1 MADEFQGGKFDPV
14 ESEDYVAP
22 LQTSYKDI
30 NFGMNNYWNQSV
42 DNFNYAA
49 SFAGDGLKAL
59 AGMSETVSGVLKQR
73 EEKKKKEDFAK
84 GYMWLYENGIPPEEE
99 RAYDDATEELK
110 EEGREINAMRTDWEN
125 RGGDIWTSVEFKK
138 LNKAEQHGAVVAFVE
153 GKLQQYS
160 PGTNEAMRNATSYE
174 EYKAAESGAR
184 MELYKSLGDIN
195 PALVNKHVFEGQRR
209 KEETAYNNWNST
221 REAQIKEQEIV
232 DAKKTLMSC
241 AMTGADG
248 VNCIMNYANDYAGLY
263 GGQKGKARRE
273 ALGHLKT
280 LADNGVLKENQ
291 TDKMLDMK
299 YKHADGHET
308 TFRKQYPA
316 EAQTIEDAV
325 DDYATKEY
333 NRKQNENKL
342 TAHAETQDF
351 LKNIPAENITE
362 KGYDLEII
370 KQANALITKQ
380 KIKFNGHSDPY
391 LTTMVDSLRKDKNI
405 IADRKLDAEQEFLD
419 GTLNS
424 ETLKEY
430 PIMVQLD
437 PEIQKKAKAGDVAIA
452 GAGDFEKDL
461 EAMVKKKA
469 KLTAGGYDDGAN
481 QLSRY
486 FQAQWRRRAV
496 QLHEALPEGEKHKAG
511 QMAFDET
518 KALFEAQTKLGP
530 ADSMFQNEN
539 GDFISPNASS
549 KDEIAEN
556 AAAVDAAI
564 GKENYYLKQMGASA
578 LDSPRLFFSEQEL
591 IDMQNNSAKMGTL
604 VIPEKAKRIA
614 KKFDNLNA
622 IDVINKQREAIGL
635 EPMTSDSLKLFD
647 GLPSESKFLLNYSAT
662 SMSSARAWGS
672 VNYNEIGR
680 IVGKDGKQLGN
691 VGVGAL
697 RPDKKEIEEVAKQT
711 EIPEGHIMAGTE
723 FAEELEQEGVYLD
736 FSKPLFP
743 QLTRDQRRAYSR
755 LRYKYGDKEAL
766 SELTYEELLEVPAV
780 KLARSKN

>member
-1 MADEFQGGKFDPV
+1 MADSFQGGTFDPV

-22 LQTSYKDI
+22 LQTGYKQI
-30 NFGMNNYWNQSV
+30 NEGMANYWDQEISNY
-42 DNFNYAA
+42 NYAA

-59 AGMSETVSGVLKQR
+59 AGMSETVSGVLKER

-84 GYMWLYENGIPPEEE
+84 GYMWLYENGVPPEEE
-99 RAYDDATEELK
+99 RAYDDATSELYS
-110 EEGREINAMRTDWEN
+110 EGQIINDMRAEWDKK
-125 RGGDIWTSVEFKK
+125 GGDIWTSVEFKK

-174 EYKAAESGAR
+174 EYKAAESTAR

-195 PALVNKHVFEGQRR
+195 PALVNKHVFDGQRK
-209 KEETAYNNWNST
+209 KEETAYNNWNAERT
-221 REAQIKEQEIV
+221 AQIKEQEIV

-241 AMTGADG
+241 AMTGADK
-248 VNCIMNYANDYAGLY
+248 VNCIMNYANNYAGLY

-280 LADNGVLKENQ
+280 LADSGVLKENQ
-291 TDKMLDMK
+291 TDKMLDMPF
-299 YKHADGHET
+299 KHADGHPT

-325 DDYATKEY
+325 DDYAVKEH
-333 NRKQNENKL
+333 NRKENENKL
-342 TAHAETQDF
+342 NAHAQTQDF
-351 LKNIPAENITE
+351 VKGIPAEKISE
-362 KGYDLEII
+362 DGYDLEII
-370 KQANALITKQ
+370 KQAEALRTKQ
-380 KIKFNGHSDPY
+380 KMQFNGHSDPY
-391 LTTMVDSLRKDKNI
+391 LTTMIDSLRKDKNI
-405 IADRKLDAEQEFLD
+405 IKKRTLDAEQEFLD

-430 PIMVQLD
+430 PFMVQQNA
-437 PEIQKKAKAGDVAIA
+437 EIIKKAKAGDVAIA
-452 GAGDFEKDL
+452 GSADFEKDL
-461 EAMVKKKA
+461 EAMVKKAA

-518 KALFEAQTKLGP
+518 KALFVEQTKLGP
-530 ADSMFQNEN
+530 TESMFQSVN

-549 KDEIAEN
+549 REEIAET

-564 GKENYYLKQMGASA
+564 TKENSYLKQLGASA

-591 IDMQNNSAKMGTL
+591 IDMQNNSAKMGSL

-614 KKFDNLNA
+614 RQFDNLNA
-622 IDVINKQREAIGL
+622 IQVINKQREAIGMKPLTSKSL
-635 EPMTSDSLKLFD
+635 EAFD

-662 SMSSARAWGS
+662 SMTSARSWGTYGEN
-672 VNYNEIGR
+672 VTAIRE
-680 IVGKDGKQLGN
+680 DGEY
-691 VGVGAL
+691 VASMA
-697 RPDKKEIEEVAKQT
+697 KEN
-711 EIPEGHIMAGTE
+711 GTE
-723 FAEELEQEGVYLD
+723 FAPTMAGVEFAEQLENEGVTLD
-736 FSKPLFP
+736 TTKNLYA
-743 QLTRDQRRAYSR
+743 QLTPQQRRDYNR
-755 LRYKYGDKEAL
+755 YLYKYSGGTDKEAL
-766 SELTYEELLEVPAV
+766 KNLTYEELLEVPAV

>member
-1 MADEFQGGKFDPV
+1 MAASFQGGKFDPV

-22 LQTSYKDI
+22 LQTGYKQI
-30 NFGMNNYWNQSV
+30 NEGMANYWDQELSNY
-42 DNFNYAA
+42 NYAA

-59 AGMSETVSGVLKQR
+59 AGMSETVSGVLKER

-84 GYMWLYENGIPPEEE
+84 GYMWLYENGIPPEEQK
-99 RAYDDATEELK
+99 AYDDATEELQ
-110 EEGREINAMRTDWEN
+110 EEGREINEMRTEWEN
-125 RGGDIWTSVEFKK
+125 KGGDIWTSVEFKK

-195 PALVNKHVFEGQRR
+195 PALVNKHVFEGQRQ
-209 KEETAYNNWNST
+209 KEQSAYNNWNAERT
-221 REAQIKEQEIV
+221 KQIKEQEIV

-248 VNCIMNYANDYAGLY
+248 VNCIMNYANNYAGLY

-280 LADNGVLKENQ
+280 LADDGVLKENQ

-308 TFRKQYPA
+308 TFRKQFPA
-316 EAQTIEDAV
+316 EAQQIEDAV

-342 TAHAETQDF
+342 NAHAETQEF

-362 KGYDLEII
+362 KGYDLEIL
-370 KQANALITKQ
+370 KQVKQMQINQRTKY
-380 KIKFNGHSDPY
+380 NGHSDPY
-391 LTTMVDSLRKDKNI
+391 LETMIRDLDGNKNI

-469 KLTAGGYDDGAN
+469 KLAAGGYDEGAN

-496 QLHEALPEGEKHKAG
+496 QLQEALPEGEKHKAG

-549 KDEIAEN
+549 KDEIAET

-564 GKENYYLKQMGASA
+564 TKENSYLKSMGASA

-591 IDMQNNSAKMGTL
+591 IDMQNNSAKMGVL

-614 KKFDNLNA
+614 KKFDGLNA
-622 IDVINKQREAIGL
+622 IDVINKQREAIDMEPLTSKSL
-635 EPMTSDSLKLFD
+635 EAFD

-662 SMSSARAWGS
+662 SMTSARSWGTYGEN
-672 VNYNEIGR
+672 VTAIRE
-680 IVGKDGKQLGN
+680 DGEY
-691 VGVGAL
+691 VASIA
-697 RPDKKEIEEVAKQT
+697 KEN
-711 EIPEGHIMAGTE
+711 GTE
-723 FAEELEQEGVYLD
+723 FAPTMAGVEFAEQLENEGVTLD
-736 FSKPLFP
+736 PTKPLYT
-743 QLTRDQRRAYSR
+743 QLTQQQKRD
-755 LRYKYGDKEAL
+755 
-766 SELTYEELLEVPAV
+766 
-780 KLARSKN
+780 

>member
-1 MADEFQGGKFDPV
+1 MSDSFQGGKFDPV

-22 LQTSYKDI
+22 LQTGYKQI
-30 NFGMNNYWNQSV
+30 NEGMDNYWDQEISNY
-42 DNFNYAA
+42 NYAA

-59 AGMSETVSGVLKQR
+59 AGMSETVSGVLKER

-84 GYMWLYENGIPPEEE
+84 GYMWLYENGVPAEEQQ
-99 RAYDDATEELK
+99 AYDDATAELQ

-160 PGTNEAMRNATSYE
+160 PGTNEAMNNATSYE
-174 EYKAAESGAR
+174 EYKAAESTAR

-195 PALVNKHVFEGQRR
+195 PALVNKHVFEGQRK
-209 KEETAYNNWNST
+209 KEESAYNNWNAERT
-221 REAQIKEQEIV
+221 KQIKEQEIV

-248 VNCIMNYANDYAGLY
+248 VNCIMNYANNYAGLY

-308 TFRKQYPA
+308 TFRTQYPA

-342 TAHAETQDF
+342 NAHAETQEF
-351 LKNIPAENITE
+351 LKNIPAENISE
-362 KGYDLEII
+362 KGYDLTIL
-370 KQANALITKQ
+370 KQVKQ
-380 KIKFNGHSDPY
+380 MQRDQKKKYNGHADPY
-391 LTTMVDSLRKDKNI
+391 LQTMIEDLDGNKNI
-405 IADRKLDAEQEFLD
+405 IADRTLDAEQEFLD

-430 PIMVQLD
+430 PLMVQLD
-437 PEIQKKAKAGDVAIA
+437 PDIQKKAKAGDVAIA
-452 GAGDFEKDL
+452 GAADFEKDL
-461 EAMVKKKA
+461 EAMVKKAA

-486 FQAQWRRRAV
+486 FQATWRKRAI
-496 QLHEALPEGEKHKAG
+496 QLHESLDEKDKHKAG

-518 KALFEAQTKLGP
+518 KALFVEQTKLGP
-530 ADSMFQNEN
+530 TESMFQSVN

-549 KDEIAEN
+549 REEIAET

-564 GKENYYLKQMGASA
+564 TKENSYLKQMGASA

-614 KKFDNLNA
+614 RKFDNLNA
-622 IDVINKQREAIGL
+622 IDVINKQREAIGMEPLTSKSL
-635 EPMTSDSLKLFD
+635 EAFD

-662 SMSSARAWGS
+662 SMTSARSWGTS
-672 VNYNEIGR
+672 GETVTAI
-680 IVGKDGKQLGN
+680 
-691 VGVGAL
+691 
-697 RPDKKEIEEVAKQT
+697 RPDGEYVQAMAKEN
-711 EIPEGHIMAGTE
+711 GTE
-723 FAEELEQEGVYLD
+723 FAPTMAGVEFAEQLENEGVTLD
-736 FSKPLFP
+736 TTKPLYAQLNP
-743 QLTRDQRRAYSR
+743 QQRRDYNR
-755 LRYKYGDKEAL
+755 YLYKYSGGTDKEAL
-766 SELTYEELLEVPAV
+766 ANLTYEELLEVPVV